1 MKHVFLRSV
10 LFFLLAGSPLFA
22 QTSLQLILPEGPD
35 WNRLDEGKSVA
46 FRLGVQGGPPA
57 DSVRFALAEGRLD
70 GMELD
75 SLGRFQWTPGFD
87 LVNRVQGS
95 RTFPVIFEAWNAANP
110 GQRTRKTAEFRVQHT
125 NRPPVAGEL
134 KPFYVKYNALNTY
147 QVDPNVVNDP
157 DQDPLL
163 FVPIA
168 DQMPEGAKLSAQ
180 GEFSW
185 KPSQAQYNKLKAGPM
200 FIEFFVED
208 QPAKTRTK
216 GRLKVEA
223 TQMDLPPEISVVPN
237 VTSIKAKEDATI
249 NLVFYLTDPNGDA
262 DIESFGLLSDNP
274 DVPRNALKRNAST
287 QYEFTWKPGY
297 TFVRDP
303 LDSLSFNVTF
313 FVLDKTQKRDEKT
326 VRFTILNA
334 VNERE
339 KDFQLYTQYRTG
351 LIRAWELI
359 GQLSEKQETLRQTY
373 ERAKRGKKKRSVVN
387 ASLGAVSALAPVTI
401 YQNNPNTSRAIS
413 AVGGTAVATVGTL
426 EATEVIG
433 KSIKDLVD
441 QLNSVIAKKNE
452 LQTKGDIFA
461 RKYNLKA
468 SRRNEAQFTRDLDEF
483 SATMSLNGLLALELD
498 AGWVEK
504 NTPTDRKIK
513 KTFKDFEPFEE

>member
-1 MKHVFLRSV
+1 MKHS
-10 LFFLLAGSPLFA
+10 FFLPFCLSLLVGLAAFS
-22 QTSLQLILPEGPD
+22 QNSLQLVLPDQPG
-35 WNRLDEGKSVA
+35 WNQFDEGKSVA
-46 FRLGVQGGPPA
+46 FRLGVQGVGA
-57 DSVRFALAEGRLD
+57 DSARFAIAEGRQD

-75 SLGRFQWTPGFD
+75 SLGRFHWSPGYA
-87 LVNRVQGS
+87 LVDRVQGS
-95 RTFPVIFEAWNAANP
+95 RSFPVIFEAWNAANP
-110 GQRTRKTAEFRVQHT
+110 GQRSRKTAEFRVQHT
-125 NRPPVAGEL
+125 NRAPVAGEL

-147 QVDPNVVNDP
+147 QVDANVVNDP
-157 DQDPLL
+157 DQDPLV

-168 DQMPEGAKLSAQ
+168 DQMPEGARLSAQ

-185 KPSQAQYNKLKAGPM
+185 KPSQAQYAKLKTSPL
-200 FIEFFVED
+200 FVEFFVED
-208 QPAKTRTK
+208 QPAKVRTK

-223 TQMDLPPEISVVPN
+223 TQMDLPPEISIVPN
-237 VTSIKAKEDATI
+237 VTVIKIKEDATI

-274 DVPRNALKRNAST
+274 DVPKTALKRNAST

-297 TFVRDP
+297 NFVRDP
-303 LDSLSFNVTF
+303 LDSLTFSVTF

-326 VRFTILNA
+326 VRFTLLNA

-339 KDFQLYTQYRTG
+339 KDLQLYSQYRTG
-351 LIRAWELI
+351 LVRAWELI
-359 GQLSEKQETLRQTY
+359 GQLSQKQEFLRKTY
-373 ERAKRGKKKRSVVN
+373 ERAKTGKKKRSVVN
-387 ASLGAVSALAPVTI
+387 ASFGAISALAPVTI
-401 YQNNPNTSRAIS
+401 YQSNPNTGRAVS
-413 AVGGTAVATVGTL
+413 AIGGTAVATVGTL

-441 QLNSVIAKKNE
+441 QLNAVIAKKNE

-468 SRRNEAQFTRDLDEF
+468 ARRSEAQFTRDLDEF

-504 NTPTDRKIK
+504 NALTDGKLK
-513 KTFKDFEPFEE
+513 KTFKDFEPFED